1 MNPTYAYYRKCTIRT
16 CSEISDHLRRPVR
29 QRLSAHTS
37 GLAHQRR
44 ITFQPLPGNR
54 RICRNNAG
62 DSGSG
67 YNLHDIV
74 QLRFGQVWGNL
85 QEYRLLRIFRM
96 VQILQSIQNFLQ
108 WFFLLEV
115 SEPRCIRRTDVDN
128 KIVYI
133 VKQCIETVNIVV
145 YSFFVWCRLI
155 LAYVPSDNYILT
167 VFQLFQTAG
176 GDIGP

>member
-1 MNPTYAYYRKCTIRT
+1 
-16 CSEISDHLRRPVR
+16 
-29 QRLSAHTS
+29 
-37 GLAHQRR
+37 
-44 ITFQPLPGNR
+44 
-54 RICRNNAG
+54 
-62 DSGSG
+62 
-67 YNLHDIV
+67 
-74 QLRFGQVWGNL
+74 
-85 QEYRLLRIFRM
+85 FRM

-133 VKQCIETVNIVV
+133 VKQCIETANIVV

-167 VFQLFQTAG
+167 FFQLFQTAG
-176 GDIGP
+176 GDIGPLIVEPHPIDQAFIRNEPEHPPFVITRLGTRRHCADLNKAKPEARHIFNVFSVLVKPGSQSYRVFKRKTKNFLF